1 MCYYVP
7 FDEGALESG
16 VSPRPRAAR
25 EPSYLWAETDQAGL
39 GQYEQGRTGPVHL
52 NWAQNDNVPRRKSK
66 RLFIE
71 SKASLK
77 TILISHI

>member
-25 EPSYLWAETDQAGL
+25 DPSYLWAETDQADL
-39 GQYEQGRTGPVHL
+39 GQHAQGRTGPVHL
-52 NWAQNDNVPRRKSK
+52 NWAQNDNVRDVSPNVS
-66 RLFIE
+66 LL
-71 SKASLK
+71 SKAS
-77 TILISHI
+77 H